1 MAYKFLF
8 DMGFWRGYYTGL
20 DRDFGP
26 YTDAGKIFRQNCWEK
41 KMNLQNQMSEMLRTL
56 KNIFYPENVAVIGA
70 STTFGKWGQVI
81 FSNIRAGG
89 FKGKVFPVN
98 SKGGK
103 MFGLDVFPSI
113 TDISDRVDLAFI
125 TTPAESVPGLL
136 EELGE
141 KGVKGAV
148 IITSGFSETDVSGKR
163 LERKIVEVARKN
175 NVWIIGP
182 NTMGIICP
190 YSDFFAT
197 GSHPRPQ
204 KGSVGFISQSGNL
217 GNQLVHWAEQQG
229 VGISLFVGSGNEAM
243 LTCPDYMEYLENDP
257 NTRFIVLYVENVG
270 DGSRF
275 MKVAERINR
284 KKPVIL
290 LKGGSTTAGK
300 RAAASHTG
308 AMSGEDAVFKGACHQ
323 VGILNVNVPSDLLN
337 LSAGFSSLPLPMG
350 NRVGIVTLGGGW
362 GVVTADE
369 CIKKGLVIP
378 EIPEDI
384 VARIGEYLPE
394 FWSKGNPVDLVG
406 TRNLEAPVVAVR
418 ELMKWDGID
427 AVICLGIVGRH
438 ELVKQILDSTRKV
451 DPEVSSEFLA
461 YVEKMGREFEERFI
475 AQMAAFMETYQK
487 PVIGVSMADGGRGT
501 VRPVPGSRYSGVMY
515 QTPETAVNVLAQMV
529 SYSRFLSKTSVH

>member
-1 MAYKFLF
+1 MDHWSQYHGDYL
-8 DMGFWRGYYTGL
+8 
-20 DRDFGP
+20 
-26 YTDAGKIFRQNCWEK
+26 
-41 KMNLQNQMSEMLRTL
+41 
-56 KNIFYPENVAVIGA
+56 
-70 STTFGKWGQVI
+70 
-81 FSNIRAGG
+81 
-89 FKGKVFPVN
+89 
-98 SKGGK
+98 
-103 MFGLDVFPSI
+103 
-113 TDISDRVDLAFI
+113 
-125 TTPAESVPGLL
+125 SVCR
-136 EELGE
+136 
-141 KGVKGAV
+141 
-148 IITSGFSETDVSGKR
+148 I
-163 LERKIVEVARKN
+163 
-175 NVWIIGP
+175 
-182 NTMGIICP
+182 
-190 YSDFFAT
+190 FAT

-290 LKGGSTTAGK
+290 LKGGSTAAGK
-300 RAAASHTG
+300 KAAASHTG
-308 AMSGEDAVFKGACHQ
+308 AMSGEDAVFKGACRQ
-323 VGILNVNVPSDLLN
+323 AGILNVNVPSDLLN

-384 VARIGEYLPE
+384 VTRIGKYLPE

-406 TRNLEAPVVAVR
+406 TRNLEAPAVAVE
-418 ELMKWDGID
+418 ELMKWHGID
-427 AVICLGIVGRH
+427 AVICLGVIGRQ
-438 ELVKQILDSTRKV
+438 ELVKQLLNSTRKA

-461 YVEKMGREFEERFI
+461 YVEKMGREFEERLI

-487 PVIGVSMADGGRGT
+487 PVIGVSMADGGKGT

-515 QTPETAVNVLAQMV
+515 QTPETAVNVLAGMA
-529 SYSRFLSKTSVH
+529 SYSRFLSETGVH